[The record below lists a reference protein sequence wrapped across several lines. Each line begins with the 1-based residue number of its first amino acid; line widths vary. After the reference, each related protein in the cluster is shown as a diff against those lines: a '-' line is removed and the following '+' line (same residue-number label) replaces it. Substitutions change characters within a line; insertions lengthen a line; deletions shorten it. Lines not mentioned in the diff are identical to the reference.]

1 MCSKLFFGGEGEASV
16 LFIGFIW
23 VFRKEE
29 MLTESRTRESGRVKK
44 QDGGDPQRR
53 ENPLK
58 MHASGVR
65 RSLFA

>member
-1 MCSKLFFGGEGEASV
+1 MFFGGEGEASV

-44 QDGGDPQRR
+44 TGRGRPTAEGKPTKDAR
-53 ENPLK
+53 
-58 MHASGVR
+58 
-65 RSLFA
+65 